1 MTSVQTRRVVRMDV
15 MDESSPSMILDQSA
29 TLVLEDGTE
38 FHGYAFGDVKPAAGE
53 TVFCT
58 GMVGYPETLTDPSF
72 AGQMITC
79 TYPLVG
85 NYGVP
90 AERMEHGMSA
100 VFESDRIHAEAL
112 IVADYSPR
120 FSHWDAG
127 RSLGSWLKEQGV
139 LGVTGIDTRALTK
152 RLREKGSMLGV
163 IEVGGR
169 RPEFHDPNKENLIA
183 KVSTREPMRYGKGT
197 KRVAL
202 IDCGTKFNIIR
213 SMVGRGVEVLRV
225 PWDYELKDEQFDG
238 LIISNGPGDPSMA
251 EASVQQIRNVMA
263 RGIPVF
269 GVCMGH
275 QLLALA
281 IGARTYKLKYGHRG
295 QNQPVV
301 ECGTDRCFVTS
312 QNHGFAVDATTLPPD
327 WRPWFSNLNDGTS
340 EGIRHSYLPFRS
352 VQFHPEAC
360 PGPVDTGFLFDE
372 FVRMI
377 GQ

>member
-1 MTSVQTRRVVRMDV
+1 MTSVRTRRVVRMDV
-15 MDESSPSMILDQSA
+15 TSESDPAWMPEHEA
-29 TLVLEDGTE
+29 VLVLEDGAE
-38 FHGYAFGDVKPAAGE
+38 FRGYAFGDIKPAAGE
-53 TVFCT
+53 AVFCT
-58 GMVGYPETLTDPSF
+58 GMVGYPETLTDPSY
-72 AGQMITC
+72 AGQLLTC
-79 TYPLVG
+79 TYPLIG

-90 AERMEHGMSA
+90 AEQMEHGMSA
-100 VFESDRIHAEAL
+100 VFEADRIHAEAL

-120 FSHWDAG
+120 YSHWDAG
-127 RSLGSWLKEQGV
+127 RSLGDWLKEQGV

-163 IEVGGR
+163 IEVMGS
-169 RPEFHDPNKENLIA
+169 RPAFVDPNKDNLIA
-183 KVSTREPMRYGKGT
+183 RVSTREPKLYGKGGR
-197 KRVAL
+197 RVAL
-202 IDCGTKFNIIR
+202 IDCGTKNNIIR
-213 SMVGRGVEVLRV
+213 SMVTRGVEVLRV
-225 PWDYELKDEQFDG
+225 PWDYDLSGESIDG
-238 LIISNGPGDPSMA
+238 LLISNGPGDPSTA
-251 EASVQQIRNVMA
+251 GAAIQQIRNVMA
-263 RGIPVF
+263 RGVPVF

-275 QLLALA
+275 QLMALA

-360 PGPVDTGFLFDE
+360 PGPVDTAFLFDE

-377 GQ
+377 GA

>member
-1 MTSVQTRRVVRMDV
+1 MDV
-15 MDESSPSMILDQSA
+15 PDESHPAWMPEHEA

-53 TVFCT
+53 AVFST

-72 AGQMITC
+72 AGQLLVC

-90 AERMEHGMSA
+90 RQCLDAGMST
-100 VFESDRIHAEAL
+100 VFEADRIYAEAL

-120 FSHWDAG
+120 FSHWNAE
-127 RSLGSWLKEQGV
+127 RSLGAWLKEQGV
-139 LGVTGIDTRALTK
+139 LGVTSIDTRTLTK
-152 RLREKGSMLGV
+152 RLRERGSMLGV

-169 RPEFHDPNKENLIA
+169 RPEFLDPNRENLIA
-183 KVSTREPMRYGKGT
+183 KVSTREPVLYGKGA

-213 SMVGRGVEVLRV
+213 SMVSRGVEVLRV
-225 PWDYELKDEQFDG
+225 PWDYDLSNERFDG
-238 LIISNGPGDPSMA
+238 LLISNGPGDPAMA
-251 EASVQQIRNVMA
+251 GASVQQIRNVMA
-263 RGIPVF
+263 RGGGSTPVF

-360 PGPVDTGFLFDE
+360 PGPVDTAFLFDE

-377 GQ
+377 G